1 MACMLASDDSFLQSM
16 RLHILFFSL
25 FDRLGCSY
33 TDTGE
38 TKRIRCTVDFSVP
51 NECQNLRIKSS
62 VCGPTKDELTVK
74 GPMLY
79 FACNG

>member
-33 TDTGE
+33 TDTE
-38 TKRIRCTVDFSVP
+38 EIKRIRRTIDFSLP

-62 VCGPTKDELTVK
+62 MCGPTKDELTVRANAVFC
-74 GPMLY
+74 L
-79 FACNG
+79 